1 MCWLMIGLWVR
12 RPTVRNAN
20 GGLMTCMRSW
30 RYFARFKKPPRKTA
44 IVDNLKTRYPAD
56 RMTLPFS
63 RSMYCKFDF
72 FFKSGLKSA
81 RVYLGMHKYLAYRL
95 QTCFWTDLR
104 NPGQGRNKEM
114 SIALSITWKLCVG
127 KKTHFFYLFQGRQR
141 DTTIGES
148 IIYWVII
155 ASNLHERRRK
165 LRKRVGGNGDK
176 PIFSHW
182 IPN

>member
-1 MCWLMIGLWVR
+1 MIGLWVR

-72 FFKSGLKSA
+72 FFLNQASRARAYTSA
-81 RVYLGMHKYLAYRL
+81 CTSSLHMDCKPASELICATLDKDVIKKCRLHYLLPEN
-95 QTCFWTDLR
+95 F
-104 NPGQGRNKEM
+104 
-114 SIALSITWKLCVG
+114 
-127 KKTHFFYLFQGRQR
+127 
-141 DTTIGES
+141 
-148 IIYWVII
+148 
-155 ASNLHERRRK
+155 ASERK
-165 LRKRVGGNGDK
+165 LTFSIYFKVGSVIQRSAKASSIG
-176 PIFSHW
+176 
-182 IPN
+182 